1 MEAAEDVDAEPR
13 AKRRRTASPSISA
26 PSQTGRKRANICSCC
41 KKRFPSGPAW
51 DYHNKIKLLALS
63 KRRIEVQ
70 EYRPNRQRLVCQFDQ
85 CCFST
90 KAVEDMVAHLT
101 SGRHGSK
108 RQLLKNGTIS
118 FFEGKPVPAAVYVI
132 EVMEGAEDSAT
143 TCPSCQQ
150 HFGNGQNLKK
160 HVKSGICPG
169 INFRT
174 EALLSKNVIFVIFA
188 NIYRYGGVVV
198 PALCSTMQWQ
208 NDPSPSHGFKT
219 SPTPLF
225 KSDGRLSRKTETS
238 EVQK

>member
-1 MEAAEDVDAEPR
+1 M
-13 AKRRRTASPSISA
+13 
-26 PSQTGRKRANICSCC
+26 
-41 KKRFPSGPAW
+41 
-51 DYHNKIKLLALS
+51 
-63 KRRIEVQ
+63 Q

-108 RQLLKNGTIS
+108 RQLLKDGTIS

-188 NIYRYGGVVV
+188 NIYRYGSVVV
-198 PALCSTMQWQ
+198 PALCSTMQW
-208 NDPSPSHGFKT
+208 
-219 SPTPLF
+219 
-225 KSDGRLSRKTETS
+225 
-238 EVQK
+238 